1 MKSKVSLN
9 TKIFVDVATHEKI
22 RPDIFLPSP
31 LLDFLSNPFSS
42 IAFLFYFFFF
52 LLSPQPFAHETQEK
66 IITDIKANMC
76 NVHNIRVFYRIHFLL
91 CVSPRSLVAAHEQP
105 TLPDPN
111 KTKTRESECKDVRGY
126 HVHVQEKENLCWSIH
141 VELCVS
147 FLDCDVLPLP
157 TCPTS
162 KEENKTKKK
171 TIRLVLT
178 MRLLNNQRVRGLSNP
193 NKKKDHGQE
202 GRKQKQQQKKGAR
215 FF

>member
-1 MKSKVSLN
+1 
-9 TKIFVDVATHEKI
+9 
-22 RPDIFLPSP
+22 
-31 LLDFLSNPFSS
+31 
-42 IAFLFYFFFF
+42 
-52 LLSPQPFAHETQEK
+52 
-66 IITDIKANMC
+66 MC

-162 KEENKTKKK
+162 KEENKTKK

-193 NKKKDHGQE
+193 NKKRPWPRGTQTKTTTKKR
-202 GRKQKQQQKKGAR
+202 GRG
-215 FF
+215 FFRLERADELVRIDSFTNEAEKEKRVKNVSVE

>member
-22 RPDIFLPSP
+22 RPDIFFFFAFPSSRFP
-31 LLDFLSNPFSS
+31 FESVFFHRFLILL
-42 IAFLFYFFFF
+42 FFFF

-171 TIRLVLT
+171 R
-178 MRLLNNQRVRGLSNP
+178 S
-193 NKKKDHGQE
+193 DWC
-202 GRKQKQQQKKGAR
+202 
-215 FF
+215 